1 MGALSLKKGLMVS
14 TCRNKINK
22 NYVSGFVLMCLEN
35 CLNYHKVKFSI
46 FIDSHFTNMY
56 KRDTNGTSFG
66 DDGERAGV
74 LTQGVNEYMFK
85 SGQNIN
91 LYIPR
96 HSFLALQRFLPCLVN
111 KIMRLILCES
121 Q

>member
-35 CLNYHKVKFSI
+35 CLNYHKVKFSF

-66 DDGERAGV
+66 DDGERA
-74 LTQGVNEYMFK
+74 QGVNEYRFK

-96 HSFLALQRFLPCLVN
+96 HSFFALQRFLPCLVN
-111 KIMRLILCES
+111 KIMRLILYES